1 MNEITDKFLPLELKN
16 IFESVEY
23 EDFGRLLIDS
33 IEIDNQDNI
42 KFNFTINIEGDYSEI
57 GFSENHSWNLLINNC
72 REYRIED
79 SRNFESYIYVYSEHI
94 LLSNFNENWKELY
107 FNGENKNINQL
118 FVEFYNLHK
127 YTFDDFIP
135 MDKFICNRNLIQL
148 LTSNNAIF
156 ARGPVSILEE
166 YFQLLHNG
174 NKNPYYLETANNYK
188 NSEINKNLK
197 IIFIG
202 NNYFISENF
211 EFQKL

>member
-1 MNEITDKFLPLELKN
+1 MSEITDEFLPLELKN

-23 EDFGRLLIDS
+23 EDFGKLLIDS
-33 IEIDNQDNI
+33 IEINNQDNI
-42 KFNFTINIEGDYSEI
+42 HFNFTVNIEGDYSEI
-57 GFSENHSWNLLINNC
+57 GFNENHSWNLLINNC

-79 SRNFESYIYVYSEHI
+79 SRDFESFIYVYSEHI
-94 LLSNFNENWKELY
+94 LLSNFKEKWKELY
-107 FNGENKNINQL
+107 FNGENKNVNQL

-127 YTFDDFIP
+127 YTFDDFIA
-135 MDKFICNRNLIQL
+135 MDKFICNRNLTKL
-148 LTSNNAIF
+148 LNSNNALF
-156 ARGPVSILEE
+156 ARGPISILEE
-166 YFQLLHNG
+166 YFQLLKNG

-211 EFQKL
+211 EFQKR